1 MEFFFLHLY
10 AQLTGRNLFRFSHY
24 FVMKYNI
31 AEILIFADD
40 ISREYC
46 RGQLQSREKGGL
58 WGVVGGLDA
67 RRAATQ
73 SVSDGDDADD
83 VVRLL
88 ASINLPSSWD
98 RLRMISFR
106 LFAIVVAVVAAV
118 YFLRGSA
125 RQSARAWAAEE
136 PARSLKRT

>member
-1 MEFFFLHLY
+1 VDW
-10 AQLTGRNLFRFSHY
+10 TP
-24 FVMKYNI
+24 
-31 AEILIFADD
+31 AERPR
-40 ISREYC
+40 S
-46 RGQLQSREKGGL
+46 
-58 WGVVGGLDA
+58 
-67 RRAATQ
+67 Q

-125 RQSARAWAAEE
+125 RQSATAWAAEE